1 MQASR
6 YLSKLP
12 RTLVKQVSSRPLV
25 LSRKMSLFP
34 RAFVG
39 SDPSF
44 TPLFRL
50 LDDFDTYS
58 REVSDTQPQSGRGH
72 RHVVRTFNPRFD
84 VRETEAAYE
93 LHGELPGIDKKDVH
107 IEFTDG
113 QTIVIRGRVER
124 SYTSGTPPAGLLQG
138 AVSGRITEAGE
149 GEQQTEK
156 PAAHRATVEDEGAEA
171 ASSTEVTKKN
181 SEKAPEHGEKAPGH
195 GTKYWASERSVGE
208 FSRSF
213 SFPNRVDSEA
223 VKASLDNGILSV
235 VVPKAKKQEARRIA
249 IN

>member
-34 RAFVG
+34 RAFIG

-58 REVSDTQPQSGRGH
+58 REVSDTQPQSGGRGH

-124 SYTSGTPPAGLLQG
+124 SYTSGTPPAGD
-138 AVSGRITEAGE
+138 SGRITEAGE

-181 SEKAPEHGEKAPGH
+181 GEKAPEH

-213 SFPNRVDSEA
+213 SFPTRVDSDA
-223 VKASLDNGILSV
+223 VKASLDNGILNV